1 MTITIRK
8 RAVAVIQL
16 PEIKSAK
23 QRQTF
28 LRDMQS
34 CIDAERPF
42 VVLDCSNVGRL
53 DKPGVHLL
61 LCCLEEA
68 MKRNGDLKLAGLPS
82 SAEAA
87 LESFGT
93 YRLFDIHDTT
103 ASAVRSFHIPLT
115 GASSQTPASMDSR
128 TNPESAA

>member
-1 MTITIRK
+1 MTIRNRT
-8 RAVAVIQL
+8 VAVMQL

-28 LRDMQS
+28 LRDMQR

-42 VVLDCSNVGRL
+42 VVLDCSIVGQM
-53 DKPGVHLL
+53 DKSGVHLL

-68 MKRNGDLKLAGLPS
+68 MKRNGDVKLAGLHS

-87 LESFGT
+87 LHTFGA

-103 ASAVRSFHIPLT
+103 ASAISSFHRLPT
-115 GASSQTPASMDSR
+115 GVTSQPSESMDRR
-128 TNPESAA
+128 THPESAA